1 MSADAFQDNDQTF
14 LQKIPAIVVAA
25 GFGPLNIVTF
35 MLQES
40 SSVKET
46 GSDRATALHNAN

>member
-35 MLQES
+35 MLQQS